1 MSMGIIALRITENT
15 IERESIFEVTVLL
28 STYTTFKALLL
39 LPVTGSVDVCISA
52 DNTFGFLTAKYSSI
66 YKPPLSLSG
75 EIACSINSLYV
86 AFSLFLTKRD

>member
-39 LPVTGSVDVCISA
+39 LPVTGSVDVCI
-52 DNTFGFLTAKYSSI
+52 
-66 YKPPLSLSG
+66 
-75 EIACSINSLYV
+75 
-86 AFSLFLTKRD
+86 